1 MSDPAAPA
9 SDPNRDIDG
18 PAAWLRMAASLSLAT
33 LGGAGMWSMVV
44 VLPEAQTDF
53 AVDRGTA
60 STAYTS
66 MMVGFAVGNY
76 VFGRAIDRFG
86 AALPTALAA
95 VLLGTGFLLASV
107 TTVLWQFLLIQG
119 LLIGFGASASFG
131 PLLADI
137 SHWFVRRRGVAVT
150 AVACGN
156 YLAGALW
163 PLIMQPMMAAGGWR
177 FAYLLIGLIC
187 LALMLPLAA
196 MLRRRPPHQANQA
209 HSATEMPQAG
219 LLSAGVSPTTLQWL
233 LVLAGIGCC
242 VAMSMP
248 QVHIVAYCVDLGFGV
263 ARGAE
268 MLSIMVGAGVIS
280 RLISG
285 VLADRIGG
293 LKTLLI
299 GSTAQMLALFLY
311 LPFDGLVSLYV
322 VSLVFGL
329 SQGGIVPMYAIVVR
343 EYMPAREAGSRV
355 GIVIMA
361 TIAGMALGGW
371 LSGEIYDWTGSY
383 QAAFLNGIAWNFLN
397 IAILVLIL
405 WRSRPRLAAA
415 SPA

>member
-1 MSDPAAPA
+1 MSSTATPATDPQH
-9 SDPNRDIDG
+9 DVDG
-18 PAAWLRMAASLSLAT
+18 PAAWLRMIASLSLAT

-60 STAYTS
+60 SSAYTS
-66 MMVGFAVGNY
+66 MMVGFAIGNY
-76 VFGRAIDRFG
+76 VFGRAMDRFG
-86 AALPTALAA
+86 AALPTAFAA
-95 VLLGTGFLLASV
+95 VLLGAGFLLASV
-107 TTVLWQFLLIQG
+107 TTSLWQFLLIQG
-119 LLIGFGASASFG
+119 VLIGFGASASFG

-163 PLIMQPMMAAGGWR
+163 PLIMQPMMSAGGWR
-177 FAYLLIGLIC
+177 FAYLLIGVIC

-196 MLRRRPPHQANQA
+196 MLRRRPPHQAL
-209 HSATEMPQAG
+209 TTMTTPQAG

-268 MLSIMVGAGVIS
+268 MLSIMVGAGVVS

-285 VLADRIGG
+285 VLADKIGG
-293 LKTLLI
+293 LRTLLI
-299 GSTAQMLALFLY
+299 GSTAQMLALFLF
-311 LPFDGLVSLYV
+311 LPFDGLVSLYI

-343 EYMPAREAGSRV
+343 EYMPANEAGSRV

-383 QAAFLNGIAWNFLN
+383 QAAFLNGIAWNLLN
-397 IAILVLIL
+397 IAILCLIL
-405 WRSRPRLAAA
+405 WRSRPRLMLA
-415 SPA
+415 PA